1 MSGPGHHRRLGTPAT
16 TIKAHLRSR
25 WSGGPDHAPH
35 PGSVAE
41 EKPPCCETFPLD
53 TGSRE
58 DDTPEALKRFLHQ
71 IAPEPD
77 PEPDPVHD
85 HLFQRH
91 LNRGHLMDRL
101 KMADSSHVPSG
112 KNSRRSSLAETGSQK
127 GEESEDTPLPVTPQ
141 PQQHHKFTEME
152 IVTLW
157 NRFKFD
163 FPTGNINEKQ
173 LHQLFRQVTTLLFLL

>member
-35 PGSVAE
+35 QGSVAE

-91 LNRGHLMDRL
+91 LYRGHLMDRL
-101 KMADSSHVPSG
+101 KMADSSHVPSQ
-112 KNSRRSSLAETGSQK
+112 KTSRRSSLADTGSQV
-127 GEESEDTPLPVTPQ
+127 S
-141 PQQHHKFTEME
+141 
-152 IVTLW
+152 IS
-157 NRFKFD
+157 
-163 FPTGNINEKQ
+163 
-173 LHQLFRQVTTLLFLL
+173 TTF